1 MDYTSEQARIL
12 VQALPYI
19 QQYAGKMI
27 VIKYG
32 GNAMVDEDLKR
43 SVVRDVVL
51 MHFVGMKPILVHG
64 GGPEISAVMKKIG
77 KEPTFV
83 NGLRVTDAE
92 TMEIVEMVLAG
103 KTNKG
108 IVSIINNL
116 GGRAVGL
123 SGKDA
128 NLIVAEKAATEVDLG
143 FVGQVAHINAQ
154 ILIDLLDHGYI
165 PVISSVAIG
174 PNGESFNVN
183 ADHIA
188 GEIASDVSAGK
199 LMMMTDV
206 AGIYGDFDDKS
217 TLISELSVQDAQKM
231 IASKKIDEGM
241 IPKVEAC
248 ITALEGGVER
258 THIIDGTMPHSL
270 LMEIFTDTGIGTMIV
285 RG

>member
-1 MDYTSEQARIL
+1 MTYTSEEANVL

-19 QQYAGKMI
+19 QKYYGRVI

-43 SVVRDVVL
+43 SVVRDVAL
-51 MHFVGMKPILVHG
+51 MHYVGMKPILVHG

-108 IVSIINNL
+108 IVSIANNL
-116 GGRAVGL
+116 GARAVGL

-128 NLIVAEKAATEVDLG
+128 NMILAEKAEGEVDLG
-143 FVGQVAHINAQ
+143 FVGKVVRINTD
-154 ILIDLLDHGYI
+154 ILTDLLELGYL
-165 PVISSVAIG
+165 PVVSSVAIG
-174 PNGESFNVN
+174 PGGESLNVN

-188 GEIASDVSAGK
+188 GDLAAGVGAVK

-206 AGIYGDFDDKS
+206 PGIYEDFSDK
-217 TLISELSVQDAQKM
+217 TTFISELTVDAARQM
-231 IASKKIDEGM
+231 ILDGKIDSGM

-248 ITALEGGVER
+248 IAALAGGVER
-258 THIIDGTMPHSL
+258 AHIIDGTMPHSL
-270 LMEIFTDTGIGTMIV
+270 LMETFTDTGIGTMIV
-285 RG
+285 P

>member
-1 MDYTSEQARIL
+1 MDYTSEQANIL

-19 QQYAGKMI
+19 QQYSGKII

-32 GNAMVDEDLKR
+32 GSAMVDEHLKK

-51 MHFVGMKPILVHG
+51 MHYVGMKPILVHG

-128 NLIVAEKAATEVDLG
+128 NLIVAEKADGDVDLG
-143 FVGQVAHINAQ
+143 FVGEVAHINSQ
-154 ILIDLLDHGYI
+154 ILLDLLEHGYI

-174 PNGESFNVN
+174 PDGQSFNVN

-188 GEIASDVSAGK
+188 GEIASEVSAGK

-206 AGIYGDFDDKS
+206 AGIYGDFEDKS
-217 TLISELSVQDAQKM
+217 TLISELKVQDAQKM
-231 IASKKIDEGM
+231 IASKKIDKGM

-248 ITALEGGVER
+248 MTC
-258 THIIDGTMPHSL
+258 L
-270 LMEIFTDTGIGTMIV
+270 LYTSPSPRD
-285 RG
+285 